1 MENDYLLVYCYVVE
15 DLQFKSF
22 FNLFCIILT
31 CQLINTSASKC
42 QFAECKSKIKTKKQN
57 TILSDFSFQK
67 YIQEM

>member
-31 CQLINTSASKC
+31 CQLINTAASK
-42 QFAECKSKIKTKKQN
+42 
-57 TILSDFSFQK
+57 LSLLNVK
-67 YIQEM
+67 VK